1 MILNESTKYILAKT
15 FTELAI
21 QNDLIVKCSDAS
33 DTAMEVTTF
42 FNTIMDTIDKETGND
57 H

>member
-1 MILNESTKYILAKT
+1 MILNESTKYTLAKT

-21 QNDLIVKCSDAS
+21 QNGLIVKYSEAS
-33 DTAMEVTTF
+33 DTATEVTTF
-42 FNTIMDTIDKETGND
+42 FNTIMDTIDKETGSD

>member
-1 MILNESTKYILAKT
+1 MILNESTKYTLAKT

-33 DTAMEVTTF
+33 DTAKVVTTF
-42 FNTIMDTIDKETGND
+42 FNTILVSIDKETGKN